1 MERIFLEVIS
11 SGYIPYI
18 IGTSDNNGCMQKGE
32 PKVAFLRLR
41 TDNGIEFEIIVPSE
55 VLTKLIKAYPEK
67 GSASKDK
74 TLFDHLKANEDF

>member
-1 MERIFLEVIS
+1 MERIFLEVINS
-11 SGYIPYI
+11 WYIPFI
-18 IGTSDNNGCMQKGE
+18 IGTSDSNGCLQKGE
-32 PKVAFLRLR
+32 PKVAFLVLR
-41 TDNGIEFEIIVPSE
+41 ADNGIEFGIRVPSE